1 MPYKNI
7 ILIPEGIIFN
17 EKITEQAAIKNTL
30 KKFEVNNFNDKKEL
44 FNQLFDRYVN
54 EKRTKRY
61 ELLLTALLSEV
72 DLNESKSLFYQQLA
86 CETRL
91 TKNIQTD
98 LTNLSSVTKMIIYS
112 FLPKEVISARLENTN
127 LVLDLPIFSAVSPD
141 KFTDIIKQNQ
151 WDTEETLVI
160 GTNLNDEI
168 QKANDEKVDS
178 MWISTGRKVPITPH
192 PTLHMKKFAD
202 SLFYVNYFIALK

>member
-17 EKITEQAAIKNTL
+17 EKITERAAIKNTL
-30 KKFEVNNFNDKKEL
+30 KKFGISNFNEKKEL

-61 ELLLTALLSEV
+61 ELLLTALLPEIELTDSTAI
-72 DLNESKSLFYQQLA
+72 LYQQLIHQ
-86 CETRL
+86 TRL

-127 LVLDLPIFSAVSPD
+127 LALNLPKFSAVSPD

-202 SLFYVNYFIALK
+202 SLFYVN

>member
-7 ILIPEGIIFN
+7 ILIPEGTIFN
-17 EKITEQAAIKNTL
+17 EKITERAAIKNTL
-30 KKFEVNNFNDKKEL
+30 KKFGVNNFNDKKEL
-44 FNQLFDRYVN
+44 FNQLFDRYIN

-61 ELLLTALLSEV
+61 ELLLTALLPEV
-72 DLNESKSLFYQQLA
+72 DLNESKSLFYQQLIHQ
-86 CETRL
+86 TRL

-98 LTNLSSVTKMIIYS
+98 LTNLSSVTKIIIYS

-127 LVLDLPIFSAVSPD
+127 LILDLPIFSAVSLD
-141 KFTDIIKQNQ
+141 KFTDIIKQKQ
-151 WDTEETLVI
+151 WDADETLVI
-160 GTNLNDEI
+160 GTNLSDEI
-168 QKANDEKVDS
+168 QEANDENVDS

-202 SLFYVNYFIALK
+202 CLFYVN

>member
-7 ILIPEGIIFN
+7 ILIPEGTIFN
-17 EKITEQAAIKNTL
+17 EKITERAAVKNTL
-30 KKFEVNNFNDKKEL
+30 KKFGVNNFNDKKEL
-44 FNQLFDRYVN
+44 FNQLFDRYIN

-61 ELLLTALLSEV
+61 ELLLTALLPEV
-72 DLNESKSLFYQQLA
+72 DLNESKSLFYQQLIHQ
-86 CETRL
+86 TRL

-168 QKANDEKVDS
+168 QKANDENVDS

-202 SLFYVNYFIALK
+202 SLFYVN

>member
-17 EKITEQAAIKNTL
+17 EKITERAAIKNTL
-30 KKFEVNNFNDKKEL
+30 KKFGVNNFNDKKEL

-54 EKRTKRY
+54 ENRTKRY

-86 CETRL
+86 CQTRL
-91 TKNIQTD
+91 TKNIHAD
-98 LTNLSSVTKMIIYS
+98 LTNLSTVTNIIIYS

-202 SLFYVNYFIALK
+202 SLFYVN

>member
-7 ILIPEGIIFN
+7 ILIPEGTIFN
-17 EKITEQAAIKNTL
+17 EKITERAAIKNTL
-30 KKFEVNNFNDKKEL
+30 KKFGVNNFNDKKEL
-44 FNQLFDRYVN
+44 FNQLFDRYIN

-61 ELLLTALLSEV
+61 ELLLTALLPEV
-72 DLNESKSLFYQQLA
+72 DLNESKSLFYQQLIHQ
-86 CETRL
+86 TRL

-98 LTNLSSVTKMIIYS
+98 LTNLSSVTKIIIYS

-127 LVLDLPIFSAVSPD
+127 LALNLPIFSAVSPD
-141 KFTDIIKQNQ
+141 KFTDIIKQKQ

-160 GTNLNDEI
+160 GTNLSDEI
-168 QKANDEKVDS
+168 QEANDENVDS

-202 SLFYVNYFIALK
+202 SLFYVN

>member
-7 ILIPEGIIFN
+7 ILIPEGTIFN
-17 EKITEQAAIKNTL
+17 EKITERAAIKNTL
-30 KKFEVNNFNDKKEL
+30 KKFGVNNFNDKKEL
-44 FNQLFDRYVN
+44 FNQLFDRYIN

-61 ELLLTALLSEV
+61 ELLLTALLPEV
-72 DLNESKSLFYQQLA
+72 DSNESKSLFYQQLIHQ
-86 CETRL
+86 TRL

-98 LTNLSSVTKMIIYS
+98 LTNLSSVTKIIIYS

-127 LVLDLPIFSAVSPD
+127 LALNLPIFSAVSPD
-141 KFTDIIKQNQ
+141 KFTDIIKQKQ
-151 WDTEETLVI
+151 WDADETLVI
-160 GTNLNDEI
+160 GTNLSDEI
-168 QKANDEKVDS
+168 QEANDENVDS

-202 SLFYVNYFIALK
+202 SLFYVN

>member
-17 EKITEQAAIKNTL
+17 EKITERAAIKNTL
-30 KKFEVNNFNDKKEL
+30 KKFGISNFNDKKEL

-61 ELLLTALLSEV
+61 ELLLTALLPEIELTDSTAI
-72 DLNESKSLFYQQLA
+72 LYQQLIHQ
-86 CETRL
+86 TRL

-127 LVLDLPIFSAVSPD
+127 LALNLPIFSAVSPD

-202 SLFYVNYFIALK
+202 SLFYVN

>member
-7 ILIPEGIIFN
+7 ILIPEGTIFN
-17 EKITEQAAIKNTL
+17 EKITERAAIKNTL
-30 KKFEVNNFNDKKEL
+30 KKFGVNNFNDKKEL
-44 FNQLFDRYVN
+44 FNQLFDRYIN

-61 ELLLTALLSEV
+61 ELLLTALLPEV
-72 DLNESKSLFYQQLA
+72 DLNESKSLFYQQLIHQ
-86 CETRL
+86 TRL

-127 LVLDLPIFSAVSPD
+127 LALNLPIFSAVSPD
-141 KFTDIIKQNQ
+141 KFTDIIKQKQ

-160 GTNLNDEI
+160 GTNLSDEI
-168 QKANDEKVDS
+168 QEANDENVDS

-202 SLFYVNYFIALK
+202 SLFYVN

>member
-17 EKITEQAAIKNTL
+17 EKITERAAIKNTL
-30 KKFEVNNFNDKKEL
+30 KKFGVNNFNDKKEL

-127 LVLDLPIFSAVSPD
+127 LALNLPIFSAVSPD

-202 SLFYVNYFIALK
+202 SLFYVN

>member
-7 ILIPEGIIFN
+7 ILIPEGTIFN
-17 EKITEQAAIKNTL
+17 EKITERAAIKNTL
-30 KKFEVNNFNDKKEL
+30 KKFGVNNFNDKKEL
-44 FNQLFDRYVN
+44 FNQLFDRYIN

-61 ELLLTALLSEV
+61 ELLLTALLPEV
-72 DLNESKSLFYQQLA
+72 NLNESKSLFYQQLIHQ
-86 CETRL
+86 TRL

-98 LTNLSSVTKMIIYS
+98 LTNLSSVTKIIIYS

-127 LVLDLPIFSAVSPD
+127 LALNLPIFSAVSPD
-141 KFTDIIKQNQ
+141 KFTDIIKQKQ

-160 GTNLNDEI
+160 GTNLSDEI
-168 QKANDEKVDS
+168 QEANDENVDS

-202 SLFYVNYFIALK
+202 SLFYVN

>member
-7 ILIPEGIIFN
+7 ILIPEGTIFN
-17 EKITEQAAIKNTL
+17 EKITERAAIKNIL
-30 KKFEVNNFNDKKEL
+30 KKFGVNNFNDKKEL
-44 FNQLFDRYVN
+44 FNQLFDRYIN

-61 ELLLTALLSEV
+61 ELLLTALLPEV
-72 DLNESKSLFYQQLA
+72 NLNESKSLFYQQLIHQ
-86 CETRL
+86 TRL

-98 LTNLSSVTKMIIYS
+98 LTNLSSVTKIIIYS

-127 LVLDLPIFSAVSPD
+127 LALNLPIFSAVSPD
-141 KFTDIIKQNQ
+141 KFTDIIKQKQ

-160 GTNLNDEI
+160 GTNLSDEI
-168 QKANDEKVDS
+168 QEANDENVDS

-202 SLFYVNYFIALK
+202 SLFYVN

>member
-7 ILIPEGIIFN
+7 ILIPEGTIFN
-17 EKITEQAAIKNTL
+17 EKITERAAIKNTL
-30 KKFEVNNFNDKKEL
+30 KKVGVNNFNDKKEL
-44 FNQLFDRYVN
+44 FNQLFDRYIN

-61 ELLLTALLSEV
+61 ELLLTALLPEV
-72 DLNESKSLFYQQLA
+72 DLNESKSLFYQQLIHQ
-86 CETRL
+86 TRL

-98 LTNLSSVTKMIIYS
+98 LTNLSSVTKIIIYS

-127 LVLDLPIFSAVSPD
+127 LALNLPIFSAVSPD
-141 KFTDIIKQNQ
+141 KFTDIIKQKQ

-160 GTNLNDEI
+160 GTNLSDEI
-168 QKANDEKVDS
+168 QEANDENVDS

-202 SLFYVNYFIALK
+202 SLFYVN

>member
-7 ILIPEGIIFN
+7 ILIPEGTIFN
-17 EKITEQAAIKNTL
+17 EKITERAAIKNTL
-30 KKFEVNNFNDKKEL
+30 KKVGVNNFNDKKEL
-44 FNQLFDRYVN
+44 FNQLFDRYIN

-61 ELLLTALLSEV
+61 ELLLTALSPEV
-72 DLNESKSLFYQQLA
+72 DLNESKSLFYQQLIHQ
-86 CETRL
+86 TRL

-127 LVLDLPIFSAVSPD
+127 LALNLPIFSAVSPD
-141 KFTDIIKQNQ
+141 KFTDIIKQKQ

-160 GTNLNDEI
+160 GTNLSDEI
-168 QKANDEKVDS
+168 QEANDENVDS

-202 SLFYVNYFIALK
+202 SLFYVN

>member
-7 ILIPEGIIFN
+7 ILIPEGTIFN
-17 EKITEQAAIKNTL
+17 EKITERAAIKNTL
-30 KKFEVNNFNDKKEL
+30 KKFGVNNFNDKKEL
-44 FNQLFDRYVN
+44 FNQLFDRYIN

-61 ELLLTALLSEV
+61 ELLLTALLPEV
-72 DLNESKSLFYQQLA
+72 DSNESKSLFYQQLIHQ
-86 CETRL
+86 THL

-98 LTNLSSVTKMIIYS
+98 LTNLSSVTKIIIYS

-127 LVLDLPIFSAVSPD
+127 LALNLPIFSAISPD
-141 KFTDIIKQNQ
+141 KFTDIIKQKQ

-160 GTNLNDEI
+160 GTNLSDEI
-168 QKANDEKVDS
+168 QEANTENVDS

-202 SLFYVNYFIALK
+202 SLFYVN

>member
-7 ILIPEGIIFN
+7 ILIPEGTIFN
-17 EKITEQAAIKNTL
+17 EKITERAAIKNTL
-30 KKFEVNNFNDKKEL
+30 KKFGVNNFNDKKEL
-44 FNQLFDRYVN
+44 FNQLFDRYIN

-61 ELLLTALLSEV
+61 ELLLTALLPEV
-72 DLNESKSLFYQQLA
+72 DLNESKSLFYQQLINQ
-86 CETRL
+86 TRL

-98 LTNLSSVTKMIIYS
+98 LTNLSSVTKIIIYS

-127 LVLDLPIFSAVSPD
+127 LALNLPIFSAVSLD
-141 KFTDIIKQNQ
+141 KFTDIIKQKQ
-151 WDTEETLVI
+151 WDADETLVI
-160 GTNLNDEI
+160 GTNLSDEI
-168 QKANDEKVDS
+168 QEANDENVDS

-202 SLFYVNYFIALK
+202 SLFYVN

>member
-7 ILIPEGIIFN
+7 ILIPEGTIFN
-17 EKITEQAAIKNTL
+17 EKITERAAIKNTL
-30 KKFEVNNFNDKKEL
+30 KKFGVNNFNDKKEL
-44 FNQLFDRYVN
+44 FNQLFDRYIN

-61 ELLLTALLSEV
+61 ELLLTALLPEV
-72 DLNESKSLFYQQLA
+72 DSNESKSLFYQQLIHQ
-86 CETRL
+86 TRL

-98 LTNLSSVTKMIIYS
+98 LTNLSSVTKIIIYS

-127 LVLDLPIFSAVSPD
+127 LALNLPIFSAISPD
-141 KFTDIIKQNQ
+141 KFTDIIKQKQ

-160 GTNLNDEI
+160 GTNLSDEI
-168 QKANDEKVDS
+168 QEANTENMDS

-202 SLFYVNYFIALK
+202 SLFYVN

>member
-7 ILIPEGIIFN
+7 ILIPEGTIFN
-17 EKITEQAAIKNTL
+17 EKITERAAIKNTL
-30 KKFEVNNFNDKKEL
+30 KKVGVNNFNDKKEL
-44 FNQLFDRYVN
+44 FNQLFDRYIN

-61 ELLLTALLSEV
+61 ELLLTALLPEV
-72 DLNESKSLFYQQLA
+72 DLNESKSLFYQQLINQ
-86 CETRL
+86 TRL

-98 LTNLSSVTKMIIYS
+98 LTNLSSVTKIIIYS

-127 LVLDLPIFSAVSPD
+127 LALNLPIFSAVSLD
-141 KFTDIIKQNQ
+141 KFTDIIKQKQ
-151 WDTEETLVI
+151 WDADETLVI
-160 GTNLNDEI
+160 GTNLSDEI
-168 QKANDEKVDS
+168 QEANDENVDS

-202 SLFYVNYFIALK
+202 SLFYVN

>member
-7 ILIPEGIIFN
+7 ILIPEGTIFN
-17 EKITEQAAIKNTL
+17 EKITERAAIKNTL
-30 KKFEVNNFNDKKEL
+30 KKFGVNNFNDKKEL
-44 FNQLFDRYVN
+44 FNQLFDRYIN

-61 ELLLTALLSEV
+61 ELLLTALLPEL
-72 DLNESKSLFYQQLA
+72 DLNESKSLFYQQLIHQ
-86 CETRL
+86 TRL

-127 LVLDLPIFSAVSPD
+127 LTLNLPIFSAVSPD
-141 KFTDIIKQNQ
+141 KFTDIIKQKQ
-151 WDTEETLVI
+151 WDADETLVI
-160 GTNLNDEI
+160 GTNLSDEI
-168 QKANDEKVDS
+168 QEANDENVDS

-202 SLFYVNYFIALK
+202 SLFYVN

>member
-7 ILIPEGIIFN
+7 ILIPEGTIFN
-17 EKITEQAAIKNTL
+17 EKITERAAIKNTL
-30 KKFEVNNFNDKKEL
+30 KKVGVNNFNDKKEL
-44 FNQLFDRYVN
+44 FNQLFDRYLN

-61 ELLLTALLSEV
+61 ELLLTALSPEV
-72 DLNESKSLFYQQLA
+72 DLNESKSLFYQQLIHQ
-86 CETRL
+86 TRL

-127 LVLDLPIFSAVSPD
+127 LALNLPIFSAVSPD
-141 KFTDIIKQNQ
+141 KFTDIIKQKQ

-160 GTNLNDEI
+160 GTNLSDEI
-168 QKANDEKVDS
+168 QEANDENVDS

-202 SLFYVNYFIALK
+202 SLFYVN

>member
-7 ILIPEGIIFN
+7 ILIPEGTIFN
-17 EKITEQAAIKNTL
+17 EKITERAAIKNTL
-30 KKFEVNNFNDKKEL
+30 KKFGVNNFNDKKEL
-44 FNQLFDRYVN
+44 FNQLFDRYIN

-61 ELLLTALLSEV
+61 ELLLTALSPEV

-86 CETRL
+86 CQTRL
-91 TKNIQTD
+91 TKNIHAD
-98 LTNLSSVTKMIIYS
+98 LTNLSTVTNIIIYS

-127 LVLDLPIFSAVSPD
+127 LALNLPIFSAVSPD
-141 KFTDIIKQNQ
+141 KFTDIIKQKQ

-160 GTNLNDEI
+160 GTNLSDEI
-168 QKANDEKVDS
+168 QEANNENVDS

-202 SLFYVNYFIALK
+202 SLFYVN

>member
-17 EKITEQAAIKNTL
+17 EKITERTAVKNTL
-30 KKFEVNNFNDKKEL
+30 KKFGINNWNDKKEL
-44 FNQLFDRYVN
+44 FNQIFNRYLN
-54 EKRTKRY
+54 ETRIKRH

-72 DLNESKSLFYQQLA
+72 NLNESKSIFYQELNYQNHLVN
-86 CETRL
+86 
-91 TKNIQTD
+91 NIQTD
-98 LTNLSSVTKMIIYS
+98 LTNLSSNANTVIYS
-112 FLPKEVISARLENTN
+112 FLPQELINTRLNNAN
-127 LVLDLPIFSAVSPD
+127 LSIKFSVFSANSTN
-141 KFTDIIKQNQ
+141 KFTKIIQEKQ

-160 GTNLNDEI
+160 GTNLSDEI
-168 QKANDEKVDS
+168 QQANDENVDS

-202 SLFYVNYFIALK
+202 SLFYVN

>member
-17 EKITEQAAIKNTL
+17 EKITERAAIKNTL
-30 KKFEVNNFNDKKEL
+30 KKFGISNFNDKKEL
-44 FNQLFDRYVN
+44 FNQLFDRYIN

-61 ELLLTALLSEV
+61 ELLLTALSPEV
-72 DLNESKSLFYQQLA
+72 DLNESKSLFYQQLIHQ
-86 CETRL
+86 TRL

-127 LVLDLPIFSAVSPD
+127 LALNLPIFSAVSPD
-141 KFTDIIKQNQ
+141 KFTDIIKQKQ

-160 GTNLNDEI
+160 GTNLSDEI
-168 QKANDEKVDS
+168 QEANTENMDS

-202 SLFYVNYFIALK
+202 SLFYVN